1 MGKFS
6 IEQLLQQNGEDMK
19 KVIGE
24 LTRGRLTP
32 LPPVSE
38 YIKQLDPTLHDVMDP
53 RVRPDKII
61 NVDPQSDSYGSTR
74 SIMTEQDYTDA
85 QGTKIEK
92 VNRIALAWQ
101 KLIVKR
107 AVGISFG
114 NPVKYNSQP
123 DNDAEKQLLDAVQRV
138 LVESKEGPLNRRA
151 ARQLYGLTEVA
162 ERWYVTE
169 GTEEHTNY
177 SETPTKF
184 KIRVVTFSP
193 KYGDELYPY
202 FDDDRN
208 MVAFS
213 RKFLLKDEEGKK
225 KNYFETYT
233 ADAFYMWFSD
243 AEGKQDGNWEL
254 VEGYPKKNPY
264 GKIPIVYGCQEEP
277 EYEDVEPLIARM
289 EKLVSNFGD
298 TNDYHASPKIVVK
311 GHVNSFCKKGE
322 AGAVLEL
329 DPDASAEYLTWSQA
343 TTAVKDEYNMLK
355 ELIHTLTQTPDIS
368 WDSVKGM
375 NVSGTALKLMFMDS
389 ILKVKDKEE
398 VWIDYLTRRVN
409 VIKAILAVIDRNR
422 FEAPARTLN
431 VEPEIV
437 PFIVDDETT
446 RINNILAASG
456 NKQIVSQRSAIEKL
470 GWASN
475 VDKEMEDIEEE
486 ENAASMM
493 EQNEPTLI

>member
-6 IEQLLQQNGEDMK
+6 IEALLQENGEDMK
-19 KVIGE
+19 KVVGE
-24 LTRGRLTP
+24 LTRGRLTA
-32 LPPVSE
+32 LPPVSD
-38 YIKQLDPTLHDVMDP
+38 YIKQLDPKLHDVMNQ

-61 NVDPQSDSYGSTR
+61 NVDPTSESYGTTR
-74 SIMTEQDYTDA
+74 SIMTDQDYSDA
-85 QGTKIEK
+85 PGTKIEK

-107 AVGISFG
+107 AVGITFG

-123 DNDAEKQLLDAVQRV
+123 KDEAETQLLDAIHRV

-151 ARQLYGLTEVA
+151 ARQIYGLTEVA

-169 GTEEHTNY
+169 GDEEHTNY
-177 SETPTKF
+177 SDTPTKF

-213 RKFLLKDEEGKK
+213 RKFMLKDETGKK
-225 KNYFETYT
+225 VNYFETYT
-233 ADAFYMWFSD
+233 ADAFYMWVSD
-243 AEGKQDGNWEL
+243 AEGKQEGDWQL
-254 VEGYPKKNPY
+254 VEGYPKPNPY
-264 GKIPIVYGCQEEP
+264 HKIPIVYGFQDEP
-277 EYEDVEPLIARM
+277 EYADVQTLISRM
-289 EKLVSNFGD
+289 ETMVSNFGD
-298 TNDYHASPKIVVK
+298 TNDYHSSPKIVVK

-343 TTAVKDEYNMLK
+343 TDAIKSEYDILK
-355 ELIHTLTQTPDIS
+355 EMIHTLTQTPDIS
-368 WDSVKGM
+368 WDSVKGV
-375 NVSGTALKLMFMDS
+375 NASGTALKLMFMDA

-409 VIKAILAVIDRNR
+409 VIKAILAVIDKNR
-422 FEAPARTLN
+422 FEGPARTLN

-437 PFIVDDETT
+437 PFIVDDETV

-470 GWASN
+470 GWTNN
-475 VDKEMEDIEEE
+475 VDKEMEDIEQEE
-486 ENAASMM
+486 VASGMI
-493 EQNEPTLI
+493 EQNEPTII